1 MRKFTSLG
9 IVVTMVLILLVP
21 AMVVQGTPDTG
32 EYVHAVT
39 GGPDSL
45 DPAVEME
52 SSGQEV
58 IQNVYETLVW
68 YNGASA
74 IVLRPMLAIEVPT
87 VDNGGISA
95 DGRTYTYHLRSD
107 VHFHNGDIMTAED
120 VAYSI
125 ERVLMINDPSGP
137 AFILGPVLIPG
148 YDGMAYV
155 NGSECAKAIWARGPL
170 EVQFNLTEPHASFNQ
185 IVATTCASV
194 VSKRFVEEHGGIVP
208 GERNAYLQD
217 HTCGTGP
224 YRLSGYSPGSYVALG
239 RNDGYWRESA
249 SIARVNITTV
259 NDMTVRL
266 NQLNGGLVDSAI
278 ISREWEGEV
287 DANPEL
293 RTVKG
298 DLTFNIDLLG
308 LNQDINMSGNPAN
321 GSDTIP
327 ADFFADRDVR
337 LAFAYAYNLQASI
350 DELFQSGVVPVNGI
364 IPRGM
369 SYYDQS
375 VPYYSYNLFT
385 AADHLNHAQTG
396 EGDTW
401 GERGFRVTLFYPA
414 GSGLSDGYDC
424 LALERGLEALT
435 AFGLVQG
442 EINVTVQPMNGTQY
456 LEAVEANALPMISMG
471 WSPDYADP
479 DDNIGT
485 FVHSNGSY
493 ASRCGIDNATLNAMC
508 ERAAVELNETQ
519 RAMDYYDISMAVYEN
534 CYYIR
539 MVQETG
545 FHVERT
551 WVSGYHHNAMR
562 GGLYYYEL
570 SYAPQD
576 EENGV
581 DRTYAILGVIGII
594 AATIIISIMLN
605 KRLKR

>member
-1 MRKFTSLG
+1 MRRFTSLG
-9 IVVTMVLILLVP
+9 IVVTLVLILLAP
-21 AMVVQGTPDTG
+21 TMDVQGTPDTG

-39 GGPDSL
+39 GRPDSL
-45 DPAVEME
+45 DPAVDME
-52 SSGQEV
+52 RSGQEV
-58 IQNVYETLVW
+58 IQNVYETLIW

-74 IVLRPMLAIEVPT
+74 IVLRPMLALEVPT

-107 VHFHNGDIMTAED
+107 VRFHNGDIMTAED

-125 ERVLMINDPSGP
+125 ERVLMINDLYGP
-137 AFILGPVLIPG
+137 ALILGPVLIPG

-155 NGSECAKAIWARGPL
+155 NGSECAKAIWAKGPL
-170 EVQFNLTEPHASFNQ
+170 EVQFNLSEPRTSFNQ
-185 IVATTCASV
+185 IMATTGASV
-194 VSKRFVEEHGGIVP
+194 VSKRFVEEHGGIVQ
-208 GERNAYLQD
+208 GERNAYLENN
-217 HTCGTGP
+217 TCGTGP
-224 YRLSGYSPGSYVALG
+224 YRLSGYSPGSYVALE
-239 RNDGYWRESA
+239 RNDGYWREGA

-259 NDMTVRL
+259 DDMTTRL
-266 NQLNGGLVDSAI
+266 NQLNSGLVDSAI
-278 ISREWEGEV
+278 MPREWEAELS
-287 DANPEL
+287 AN
-293 RTVKG
+293 
-298 DLTFNIDLLG
+298 LLG

-327 ADFFADRDVR
+327 SDFFADRDVR

-350 DELFQSGVVPVNGI
+350 DELFQSGALPVNGI

-369 SYYDQS
+369 SYYNHS

-401 GERGFRVTLFYPA
+401 GERGFRITLFYPA

-456 LEAVEANALPMISMG
+456 LRAIEGNALAVFSMG

-479 DDNIGT
+479 DDNIRT

-562 GGLYYYEL
+562 AGLYYYEL

-576 EENGV
+576 EAGGV
-581 DRTYAILGVIGII
+581 DRTYAIIGVVGII
-594 AATIIISIMLN
+594 AATIIISIILN